1 MKKVLLTVA
10 VLGTIF
16 LSGCEKDESLEPSEK
31 ALLKADKGIL
41 CRGCGD
47 WDIVQPE
54 GTALGTTTYDGAT
67 DTVSAPGLRHQPV
80 IPARPVNPGNHK

>member
-16 LSGCEKDESLEPSEK
+16 LSGCEKDEVLVPSEK
-31 ALLKADKGIL
+31 TLLKADKGIL

-47 WDIVQPE
+47 WDIK
-54 GTALGTTTYDGAT
+54 GADTSSFSTATYDGAP
-67 DTVSAPGLRHQPV
+67 DTVAAPPRPTP
-80 IPARPVNPGNHK
+80 PAPPVNPGRKK

>member
-16 LSGCEKDESLEPSEK
+16 FTGCEKDEALVPAEK
-31 ALLKADKGIL
+31 TLLKADKGIL

-47 WDIVQPE
+47 WDIVDPE
-54 GTALGTTTYDGAT
+54 ATSLRTATYDGAT
-67 DTVSAPGLRHQPV
+67 DTVAAPAKPGKPV
-80 IPARPVNPGNHK
+80 RKK

>member
-16 LSGCEKDESLEPSEK
+16 LSGCEKDEALVPAEK
-31 ALLKADKGIL
+31 TLLKADKGIL

-47 WDIVQPE
+47 WDIVEPE
-54 GTALGTTTYDGAT
+54 STAMRTATYDGAT
-67 DTVSAPGLRHQPV
+67 DTVAAPV
-80 IPARPVNPGNHK
+80 KPGKRK